1 MANAVDHLLTDVPG
15 PGFRAPDA
23 RERGAGIRLLAL
35 DVDGTMTDGTIWIGP
50 SSETMKG
57 FSVRDGFG
65 LALLREAG
73 VRLAIITGRESSI
86 VAVRAAEL
94 KFDAVVQRC
103 PDKAQALK
111 DLARRF
117 ACTPE
122 QVAYMGD
129 DWPDLPALALAG
141 LAAAPADA
149 AVPVRAA
156 AHWVSTSPAGH
167 GAVRELAEYLIE
179 AQGQLQALLA
189 RHRGG

>member
-1 MANAVDHLLTDVPG
+1 
-15 PGFRAPDA
+15 
-23 RERGAGIRLLAL
+23 
-35 DVDGTMTDGTIWIGP
+35 MTDGTIWIGP